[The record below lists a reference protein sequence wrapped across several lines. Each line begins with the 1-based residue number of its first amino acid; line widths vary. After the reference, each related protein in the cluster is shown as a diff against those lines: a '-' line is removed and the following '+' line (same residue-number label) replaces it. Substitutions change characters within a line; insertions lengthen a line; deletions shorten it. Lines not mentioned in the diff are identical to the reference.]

1 MSHSE
6 IVLELMNKEVSTVQI
21 IKDMYQAFN
30 LSEAKT
36 KQIIY
41 NIINERGDCV
51 AYKGESDLLY
61 VEQKQAIGPYFESA
75 PELKTNNHKA
85 FFTGWVSSIME
96 HRATYISVINQVN
109 WMFGSNNSES
119 HTTGGVKN
127 ISAPPIN
134 FTHLWVTR
142 DTNENTNRA

>member
-1 MSHSE
+1 MTHSQ
-6 IVLELMNKEVSTVQI
+6 IVLEQMEKGTPTIQI

-36 KQIIY
+36 KQIIS
-41 NIINERGDCV
+41 NILNERGDCV

-61 VEQKQAIGPYFESA
+61 VDQEQATGQYFECA
-75 PELKTNNHKA
+75 PELKTNSNYSVNPDWCWIFSDSAH
-85 FFTGWVSSIME
+85 
-96 HRATYISVINQVN
+96 YIFNQV
-109 WMFGSNNSES
+109 
-119 HTTGGVKN
+119 
-127 ISAPPIN
+127 APPIN